1 MLGFNSH
8 DAAVS
13 RQGLKDKVQL
23 AAEGIDFNAP
33 DAWDKLKAALSSL
46 GSQVTF
52 DDANH
57 NVDLTGDRGGY
68 VGIRPV
74 NRQDPNSGN
83 TLQWMFYNDSVL
95 PQGGWQPG
103 DYGHGSPY
111 GDHMDRPTTPG
122 APPPPLNRGGPVGSA
137 PGPDA
142 PAPNSGGPADS
153 APGPDIASIL
163 KMIAPLYSELFTPTA
178 NPSGLAE
185 SRKRTTDAIRQAMG
199 Q

>member
-8 DAAVS
+8 DDAAR

-33 DAWDKLKAALSSL
+33 DAWDRLKAALSYL

-52 DDANH
+52 DDANQ

-74 NRQDPNSGN
+74 NRQDPNSGK

-122 APPPPLNRGGPVGSA
+122 APAPRNSAGPVGSA
-137 PGPDA
+137 PLNGSDPV
-142 PAPNSGGPADS
+142 N
-153 APGPDIASIL
+153 APGNLAAAL
-163 KMIAPLYSELFTPTA
+163 KRIAPWFADLIPEGNST
-178 NPSGLAE
+178 SLAS
-185 SRKRTTDAIRQAMG
+185 SRERSDAAIRRALG